1 MHGAGSQIGPVPD
14 DGRRSSGYRLDAV
27 VGKGSTGTVYR
38 ARRGVRG
45 GGQVVA
51 LKRLRGSAGPEVA
64 ERLMRE
70 AAALASLDHPNV
82 VRVLDVVPDGAGSAL
97 AMEYAAGGSLATLL
111 ARRRRLR
118 PEEAVAVAVPLA
130 DALGAVHR
138 RGLVH
143 GDVKPANI
151 LFTSEGIPV
160 LGDFGLAAP
169 TTDDDPGR
177 GAGSGTVMGT
187 EGYVDPAVVEGAK
200 ADERSDVYALGA
212 VCHEMLCGR
221 PPGRH
226 GPGREETLGPPEL
239 AAVVQRSIARRPAD
253 RFPDMAALG
262 AALRAAAARLPV
274 PPALPPQST
283 PESLAGAQG
292 LDEAGPPTRPLG
304 ARAHRLPTDHAPA
317 PRPSRHRRL
326 RMTGAVAASVLAA
339 AGVLVGALTLL
350 APRLADAPS
359 RPLPQACP
367 PVTSPLKADVD
378 GDGCPS
384 AVAVR
389 ENIVEVDGERY
400 QLGRPGDTLVVGD
413 WDCDGRDTP
422 ALYRP
427 SGEVFLFDAWAEEGE
442 DLPAASRGEQVKD
455 GHPEVQQG
463 EDGCDRLVV
472 R

>member
-1 MHGAGSQIGPVPD
+1 M
-14 DGRRSSGYRLDAV
+14 
-27 VGKGSTGTVYR
+27 
-38 ARRGVRG
+38 VRI
-45 GGQVVA
+45 
-51 LKRLRGSAGPEVA
+51 
-64 ERLMRE
+64 
-70 AAALASLDHPNV
+70 
-82 VRVLDVVPDGAGSAL
+82 LDVVPDGTGPAL

-111 ARRRRLR
+111 TRRGRLR

-160 LGDFGLAAP
+160 LADFGLAGPA
-169 TTDDDPGR
+169 TNDDPAHEAR
-177 GAGSGTVMGT
+177 TGTVMGT
-187 EGYVDPAVVEGAK
+187 EGYVDPAVVGGAQ

-221 PPGRH
+221 PPGLD
-226 GPGREETLGPPEL
+226 GTGTGETLGPPEL
-239 AAVVQRSIARRPAD
+239 AAVVERSIARRPAD
-253 RFPDMAALG
+253 RFPDMSALG
-262 AALRAAAARLPV
+262 FALRAAAANLPV
-274 PPALPPQST
+274 PPALPPHGA
-283 PESLAGAQG
+283 PEV
-292 LDEAGPPTRPLG
+292 LDGPQRLDDAGPPTRPLG
-304 ARAHRLPTDHAPA
+304 ARAHRLPEDHGPA
-317 PRPSRHRRL
+317 QRPPGHRRA
-326 RMTGAVAASVLAA
+326 RITGAVTASVVAA
-339 AGVLVGALTLL
+339 AGILLGLVTLL

-359 RPLPQACP
+359 RPRPQPCP
-367 PVTSPLKADVD
+367 AVTSPLKADVD

-400 QLGRPGDTLVVGD
+400 QLGRPGDTLVLGD

-427 SGEVFLFDAWAEEGE
+427 SGETFLFDAWAQEGE
-442 DLPAASRGEQVKD
+442 DLPAASRGEHRKD
-455 GHPEVQQG
+455 GHPEVQHG